1 MIRATITSILI
12 ATASQAAAQASP
24 VQDAQGTLSGKIAGT
39 AFDLPVACE
48 ENEFGWLIAR
58 THDGIDFTTKA
69 KDVSPALT
77 IAQTGNNLAVTA
89 YLADEKVEFGALGND
104 LSRRFDFNG
113 KIRAGGDGT
122 DYEASFSLG
131 CDG

>member
-1 MIRATITSILI
+1 MIRSTLTILLI
-12 ATASQAAAQASP
+12 ATASQSAAQAAP
-24 VQDAQGTLSGKIAGT
+24 VQDAPGTLTGRIAGT
-39 AFDLPVACE
+39 AFDLPVVCE
-48 ENEFGWLIAR
+48 ENDFGWLIAR

-69 KDVSPALT
+69 KDVSPALE

-89 YLADEKVEFGALGND
+89 YLGEEKIEFGSLGND
-104 LSRRFDFNG
+104 LSRQLDYSG

-122 DYEASFSLG
+122 DYEANFSLD